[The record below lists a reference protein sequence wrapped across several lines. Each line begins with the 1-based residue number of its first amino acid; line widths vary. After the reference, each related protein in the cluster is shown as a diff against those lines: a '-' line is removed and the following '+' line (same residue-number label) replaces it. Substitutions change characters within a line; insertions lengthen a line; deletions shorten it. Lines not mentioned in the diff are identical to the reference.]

1 MHSKVLYMSRDQK
14 LEDLKHIRDL
24 MERSSKFLSLS
35 GFSGIS
41 AGVFAL
47 LGAAVAW
54 FVIFMQGMVKYDE
67 HMRALGSNTTFG
79 IRLKLALLAGIVLVC
94 AAGSAFYFSSR
105 KAHRLGLRLWTSTAK
120 RTFYQFL
127 IPLVTGGLF
136 CVTLAVNNNIH
147 FIASAMLV
155 FYGLALVNASKYTI
169 SEIHYLGMCEI
180 ILGILAGF
188 FLNYGLLF
196 WALGFGVLHIIYG
209 IRIYFRYDRKTQ
221 AKRK

>member
-1 MHSKVLYMSRDQK
+1 MNKDQK
-14 LEDLKHIRDL
+14 IEDLKHIRDL

-41 AGVFAL
+41 AGIFAL
-47 LGAAVAW
+47 LGAAVAY
-54 FVIFMQGMVKYDE
+54 FFLFKQGSVKYDE
-67 HMRALGSNTTFG
+67 HMRALGNGTTFG
-79 IRLKLALLAGIVLVC
+79 IRLQMALLAGIVLIC

-105 KAHRLGLRLWTSTAK
+105 KAKRLGSRLWTTTAK
-120 RTFYQFL
+120 RTFYQFS

-136 CVTLAVNNNIH
+136 CIALAANNNIH

-155 FYGLALVNASKYTI
+155 FYGLALINASKFTL

-180 ILGILAGF
+180 VLGILAGF

-196 WALGFGVLHIIYG
+196 WVLGFGILHIIYG
-209 IRIYFRYDRKTQ
+209 IRIYWRYDREKVD
-221 AKRK
+221 K